1 MLVTAETVNA
11 AVAFVRPAEKAV
23 IVAVP
28 DVEGVK
34 LVITAP
40 LVGLMGPGGLKVPE
54 TPLTEKLMGFV
65 AEVTVLPLAS

>member
-1 MLVTAETVNA
+1 LVTAETVNV
-11 AVAFVRPAEKAV
+11 AVALVRPGEKAA

-28 DVEGVK
+28 DAEGVK
-34 LVITAP
+34 LVIATP